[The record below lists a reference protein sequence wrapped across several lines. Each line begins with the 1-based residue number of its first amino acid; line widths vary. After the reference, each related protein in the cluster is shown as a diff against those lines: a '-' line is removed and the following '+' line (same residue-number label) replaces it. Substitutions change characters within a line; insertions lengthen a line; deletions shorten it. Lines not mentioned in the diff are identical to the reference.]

1 VKARPQRDQ
10 KIAGILGVGLDAHD
24 GHTRITE
31 GEDLLLVGGSQETH
45 ERMQETMVKINEALD
60 RKGKRLCDASVG
72 ELADLIRDA
81 HR

>member
-1 VKARPQRDQ
+1 VKAWSQRDQ
-10 KIAGILGVGLDAHD
+10 KVAGILGVGLDAHD
-24 GHTRITE
+24 GHTRITK

>member
-1 VKARPQRDQ
+1 MKAWSQRDQ
-10 KIAGILGVGLDAHD
+10 KVAGILGVGLDAHD

-72 ELADLIRDA
+72 ELADLIHDA

>member
-1 VKARPQRDQ
+1 VKARSQRDQ
-10 KIAGILGVGLDAHD
+10 KIAGILGVGLDAHH

-60 RKGKRLCDASVG
+60 RKGKRLRDASVG
-72 ELADLIRDA
+72 ESVDLIRDA